1 MRSSKSRSRHAVDIQ
16 ERGAREVVNL
26 PLVLGAEKA
35 FYGTFPLRNPGGG
48 EPDPRCP
55 RVRRTQD
62 SSPSRHNASLS

>member
-48 EPDPRCP
+48 EPDLDARASGGPK
-55 RVRRTQD
+55 T
-62 SSPSRHNASLS
+62 RHHLVTTHR